1 MTKRRKT
8 FCRSVLFLVAAMLSV
23 SLICSCSNKKD
34 TVMKIGGFD
43 VSFEHYRYLYMNIR
57 DELLSSENDYTAE
70 ELDTQIRDTVMK
82 SLKHYASISELAKNK
97 KISLTSDDSAY
108 IDELV
113 NETISDYG
121 SEVEFQNALRE
132 AYSTEDFFRYALEL
146 QQLETKLRSYMT
158 SEATGELA
166 ADDATIEND
175 VYKNFYRAKQ
185 VLIKNDNGKS
195 KTQNLELAN
204 KILSDALSGENFDT
218 LIEEYSEDTTG
229 GDYCF
234 TAGQLLEEFENAVSS
249 ISSGEIYSEVVETE
263 VGYHIVMRT
272 DITEDYINS
281 HFDDLRSA
289 YLARRFNETL
299 TEYSDTLE
307 VKKEEIYDTLTEQ
320 NFILGSVII
329 VSSDSLDTK

>member
-1 MTKRRKT
+1 
-8 FCRSVLFLVAAMLSV
+8 
-23 SLICSCSNKKD
+23 
-34 TVMKIGGFD
+34 MKIGGFD